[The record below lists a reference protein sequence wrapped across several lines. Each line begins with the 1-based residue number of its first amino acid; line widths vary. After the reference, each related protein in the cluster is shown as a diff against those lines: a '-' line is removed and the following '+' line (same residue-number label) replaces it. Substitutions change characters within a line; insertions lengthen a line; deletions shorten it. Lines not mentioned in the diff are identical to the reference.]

1 MWFLV
6 FSITCSVS
14 VSILLKLARRYSI
27 HVSQAIAANY
37 VMASALTLLLLQ
49 PRLDNLWQP
58 GLPLVVLLLLGL
70 LLPSIFI
77 VMAYAVQ
84 QAGIVRSDA
93 AQRLSL
99 LIPLLAAF
107 LLFNEPYDHYKLGG
121 IVCGL
126 LAIGFLSLHKD
137 AAPGHITK
145 PQSKHKPMILLFGVW
160 VGYGLIDILF
170 KQLAQSDLSFIS
182 SLIITFMLA
191 GLLMFGGLAYRR
203 TAWHLPSLFG
213 GLVLGLFNFGN
224 IYFYIRAHQQ
234 FPHNPALVFAAM
246 NIGVIVLGTITGV
259 GLFKERATGRTGI
272 GLLFALAAILLL
284 LP

>member
-6 FSITCSVS
+6 FSIICSVS
-14 VSILLKLARRYSI
+14 VSIILKWARGHAI
-27 HVSQAIAANY
+27 PVSQVIASIY
-37 VMASALTLLLLQ
+37 VIASALTLFLLQ

-58 GLPLVVLLLLGL
+58 GLSIFVLLLLGL
-70 LLPSIFI
+70 LLPGIFI

-84 QAGIVRSDA
+84 HAGIVRSDA

-121 IVCGL
+121 ILCGL
-126 LAIGFLSLHKD
+126 MAIGFLSLDHNSAKRNHTGI
-137 AAPGHITK
+137 APGHRI
-145 PQSKHKPMILLFGVW
+145 MGLLFGVW

-191 GLLMFGGLAYRR
+191 GLLMFAGLFYRR
-203 TAWHLPSLFG
+203 TAWHLPSLLG
-213 GLVLGLFNFGN
+213 GLLLGLFNFGN

-234 FPHNPALVFAAM
+234 FPQNPALVFA
-246 NIGVIVLGTITGV
+246 
-259 GLFKERATGRTGI
+259 
-272 GLLFALAAILLL
+272 
-284 LP
+284 